1 MIKLYD
7 LGLSGN
13 CHKIR
18 LLLSMLALPYE
29 TVAMN
34 LGAGEHRQPDYL
46 ALNPFGTV
54 PALTDGEIV
63 IRDSHGILVY
73 LAKRYGGST
82 WWPEDAALQGQIAS
96 WLSTAANEIAAGP
109 NNLRLEKKFGRAI
122 DHGHALNVTANTL
135 KIIDAHLATRQWL
148 VGTQVTIADL
158 AIYPYL
164 ALAPEGGVDLSTY
177 PNIRRWFGDIRR
189 LKGYI
194 GMPGMQ
200 E

>member
-1 MIKLYD
+1 
-7 LGLSGN
+7 
-13 CHKIR
+13 
-18 LLLSMLALPYE
+18 
-29 TVAMN
+29 MN